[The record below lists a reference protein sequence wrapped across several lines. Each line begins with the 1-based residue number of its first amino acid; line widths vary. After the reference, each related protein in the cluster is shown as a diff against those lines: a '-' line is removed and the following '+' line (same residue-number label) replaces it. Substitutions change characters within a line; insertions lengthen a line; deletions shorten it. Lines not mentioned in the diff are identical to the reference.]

1 MSIRPPFRRDCDS
14 PQPGGEL
21 PPNCSPPMLPRYQ
34 VILHRAADKGLL
46 FVVDVLRRLTHFA
59 EEEAM
64 SRMWQSYHNDRAL
77 IVITHLE
84 RAELYQQQLADF
96 GLRSSIEPAA

>member
-14 PQPGGEL
+14 PQPGE
-21 PPNCSPPMLPRYQ
+21 PPQDFQPPMLPRYQ
-34 VILHRAADKGLL
+34 VVLHRTTDKGLL

-59 EEEAM
+59 EAEAM
-64 SRMWQSYHNDRAL
+64 ARMWQSYHNDRAL
-77 IVITHLE
+77 ILVTHLE
-84 RAELYQQQLADF
+84 RAELYQEQFAGY